1 MSDSSLPK
9 TLRGIREKFGYT
21 QQQIADVL
29 CIDRSTYSYYETGKT
44 RPDLATL
51 VTLAEIFQTTVD
63 GLLGTAAPPKGKRE
77 NESPVF
83 NLLKDE
89 KQVICLYRSLPEA
102 QRARWLDLGK
112 GLAREVRGR
121 TPKPAGREKN
131 P

>member
-1 MSDSSLPK
+1 MSDCSLPK

-63 GLLGTAAPPKGKRE
+63 GLLGTAAPAERETRKR
-77 NESPVF
+77 
-83 NLLKDE
+83 
-89 KQVICLYRSLPEA
+89 
-102 QRARWLDLGK
+102 
-112 GLAREVRGR
+112 
-121 TPKPAGREKN
+121 KPGV
-131 P
+131 